1 MAAMLAIAGSLVMLL
16 GGRDKD
22 LPWEDLASMLHER
35 QPKVVLFGEASN
47 LVYESLKK
55 YEGAAFSYPVF
66 QVNTLKEAVIKAAE
80 IAEKG
85 DKVLLSPGGT
95 SYDAYRDFEERGE
108 HFKNLVKALK

>member
-1 MAAMLAIAGSLVMLL
+1 MAAMRALEGPLVMLL

-22 LPWEDLASMLHER
+22 LPWEDLAEMVHER
-35 QPKVVLFGEASN
+35 QAKVVLFGEAGRLINST
-47 LVYESLKK
+47 LKK
-55 YEGAAFSYPVF
+55 YEGDKHSYPLF
-66 QVNTLKEAVIKAAE
+66 QVKTLEEAVQKAAE

-108 HFKNLVKALK
+108 HFRNLVKVLQ